1 VIGGAGILLWLA
13 VIVLGLLL
21 VGFLLVLRP
30 RIRPSA
36 TALGPEEPEDE
47 VGEDPERLL

>member
-1 VIGGAGILLWLA
+1 VTGGATILFWLA
-13 VIVLGLLL
+13 AIVLGLLL
-21 VGFLLVLRP
+21 IGFLLVLRP
-30 RIRPSA
+30 RVRPTA